1 MTLQIKHEKSGDVA
15 VLQCAGRMVRGNALY
30 TLREAV
36 TGQEDVRIIVLDLS
50 EVEMLDGGGLGM
62 FVFLHNWTRDNG
74 IQMKLVNPSSLV
86 REMLDRTRL
95 TCVFDISSV
104 DEAVGILCSADR
116 NGDSKNHV
124 AA

>member
-15 VLQCAGRMVRGNALY
+15 VLQCAGRIVRGNALC

-36 TGQEDVRIIVLDLS
+36 TMQENVRIIVLDLS
-50 EVEMLDGGGLGM
+50 EV
-62 FVFLHNWTRDNG
+62 
-74 IQMKLVNPSSLV
+74 
-86 REMLDRTRL
+86 EMLDRTRL

-104 DEAVGILCSADR
+104 DDAVGILCSADR
-116 NGDSKNHV
+116 NGDSKNLF

>member
-15 VLQCAGRMVRGNALY
+15 VLQCAGRIVRGNALC

-36 TGQEDVRIIVLDLS
+36 TMQENVRIIVLDLS

-62 FVFLHNWTRDNG
+62 FVFLLNWTRGNG

-104 DEAVGILCSADR
+104 DDAVGILCSADR
-116 NGDSKNHV
+116 NGDSKNLF

>member
-15 VLQCAGRMVRGNALY
+15 VMQCAGRIVRGVALH

-36 TGQEDVRIIVLDLS
+36 TSQENVRIIVLDLS
-50 EVEMLDGGGLGM
+50 HVEMLDGGGLGV
-62 FVFLHNWTRDNG
+62 FVQLHRWTSERG

-86 REMLDRTRL
+86 REMLERTRL

-104 DEAVGILCSADR
+104 DDAVEILCSADR
-116 NGDSKNHV
+116 AQRQSRAV
-124 AA
+124 A

>member
-1 MTLQIKHEKSGDVA
+1 MSLQIRHEKSGDVV
-15 VLQCAGRMVRGNALY
+15 VLQCTGRIVRGNALY

-36 TGQEDVRIIVLDLS
+36 TTQENVRIIVLDLS

-62 FVFLHNWTRDNG
+62 FVFLHNWTRGNG

-104 DEAVGILCSADR
+104 YDAVGILCSADG
-116 NGDSKNHV
+116 NGDSRNHV